1 MLERVIEEVEIER
14 IIDAVAKRDDFLE
27 EKERN
32 ALLEILKK
40 IKEKK
45 KKAK

>member
-14 IIDAVAKRDDFLE
+14 IIDVVAKRDDLPE
-27 EKERN
+27 
-32 ALLEILKK
+32 
-40 IKEKK
+40 EKK